1 MTSTARAEVAMQR
14 RGRRI
19 GLVLFLVAMGS
30 PGLARAE
37 PYVAAYL
44 GATFPLDAKI
54 TDNTAS
60 PLSASGVRVDE
71 SVVFGGKFGLWS
83 DTVRWLGIELDISGY
98 KVDIP
103 GQVASGVTVFATDM
117 EITASGFHLLGR
129 IPLGAPEGDPMRR
142 ANFYLGGGPAI
153 LAVAAKRLGVSDDV
167 ADFGLHALAGF
178 KVFLSPNIALFA
190 EYKFTYAEVTFDITG
205 GTEDIELKI
214 NQVYGGIAYHFS
226 FF

>member
-1 MTSTARAEVAMQR
+1 MRH
-14 RGRRI
+14 RGWCV
-19 GLVLFLVAMGS
+19 GLLFFLVAMGS

-60 PLSASGVRVDE
+60 PLTASGVSVDE

-83 DTVRWLGIELDISGY
+83 DTVRWLGLELDISGY
-98 KVDIP
+98 AADIP
-103 GQVASGVTVFATDM
+103 AQVASGLSVVATDM
-117 EITASGFHLLGR
+117 DITAFGFHLLAR
-129 IPLGAPEGDPMRR
+129 IPLGLPEGDPMRR
-142 ANFYLGGGPAI
+142 AYFYLGGGPAI
-153 LAVAAKRLGVSDDV
+153 LAVAGERGGVRQDV
-167 ADFGLHALAGF
+167 SELGLHALAGF

-190 EYKFTYAEVTFDITG
+190 EYKFTFSEVTFDITG
-205 GTEDIELKI
+205 GTEDIELMI

>member
-1 MTSTARAEVAMQR
+1 MRH
-14 RGRRI
+14 RGWCV
-19 GLVLFLVAMGS
+19 GLLFFLVAMGS

-60 PLSASGVRVDE
+60 PLTASGVSVDE

-83 DTVRWLGIELDISGY
+83 DAVRWLGLELDISGY
-98 KVDIP
+98 AADIP
-103 GQVASGVTVFATDM
+103 AQVASGLSVAATDM
-117 EITASGFHLLGR
+117 DITAFGFHLLAR
-129 IPLGAPEGDPMRR
+129 IPLGVPEGDPMRR
-142 ANFYLGGGPAI
+142 AYFYLGGGPAI
-153 LAVAAKRLGVSDDV
+153 LAVAGERGGVSQDV
-167 ADFGLHALAGF
+167 SEFGLHALAGF
-178 KVFLSPNIALFA
+178 KIFLSPNIALFA

>member
-1 MTSTARAEVAMQR
+1 MEGAMR
-14 RGRRI
+14 HRGWCV
-19 GLVLFLVAMGS
+19 GLLFFLVAMGS

-71 SVVFGGKFGLWS
+71 SVVFGGKFGLWT
-83 DTVRWLGIELDISGY
+83 DVVRWLGIELDLSGY
-98 KVDIP
+98 ETDIP
-103 GQVASGVTVFATDM
+103 AQVASGLSVVATDM
-117 EITASGFHLLGR
+117 GITALGVHLLGR
-129 IPLGAPEGDPMRR
+129 IPLGPPEGDPMRR
-142 ANFYLGGGPAI
+142 AYFYLGGGPAI
-153 LAVAAKRLGVSDDV
+153 LGVRGERLGTRQDVSE
-167 ADFGLHALAGF
+167 FGLHALAGF

-226 FF
+226 L

>member
-1 MTSTARAEVAMQR
+1 MRH
-14 RGRRI
+14 RGWCV
-19 GLVLFLVAMGS
+19 GLLFFLVAMGS
-30 PGLARAE
+30 PGLVRAE

-60 PLSASGVRVDE
+60 PLTASGVSVDE

-83 DTVRWLGIELDISGY
+83 DAVRWLGLELDISGY
-98 KVDIP
+98 AADIP
-103 GQVASGVTVFATDM
+103 DQIAVFATDM
-117 EITASGFHLLGR
+117 DITDFGFHLLGR
-129 IPLGAPEGDPMRR
+129 IPLGPPEGDPFRR
-142 ANFYLGGGPAI
+142 AYFYLGGGPAI
-153 LAVAAKRLGVSDDV
+153 LAVQGERQGVRQDV
-167 ADFGLHALAGF
+167 SEFGLHALAGF
-178 KVFLSPNIALFA
+178 KIFLSPNIALFA

-205 GTEDIELKI
+205 GTEDIELMI

>member
-1 MTSTARAEVAMQR
+1 MRH
-14 RGRRI
+14 RGWCV
-19 GLVLFLVAMGS
+19 GLLFFLVAMGS

-60 PLSASGVRVDE
+60 PLTASGVSVDE

-83 DTVRWLGIELDISGY
+83 DAVRWLGLELDISGY
-98 KVDIP
+98 AADIP
-103 GQVASGVTVFATDM
+103 AQVASGLSVAATDM
-117 EITASGFHLLGR
+117 DITAFGFHLLGR
-129 IPLGAPEGDPMRR
+129 IPLGSPEGDPMRR
-142 ANFYLGGGPAI
+142 AYFYLGGGPAI
-153 LAVAAKRLGVSDDV
+153 LAVAGERGGVSQDV
-167 ADFGLHALAGF
+167 SEFGLHALAGF
-178 KVFLSPNIALFA
+178 KIFLSPNIALFA

>member
-1 MTSTARAEVAMQR
+1 MRH
-14 RGRRI
+14 RGCCV
-19 GLVLFLVAMGS
+19 GLLFFLVAMGS

-60 PLSASGVRVDE
+60 PLTASGVSVDE

-83 DTVRWLGIELDISGY
+83 DAVRWLGLELDISGY
-98 KVDIP
+98 AADIP
-103 GQVASGVTVFATDM
+103 AQVASGLSVAATDM
-117 EITASGFHLLGR
+117 DITAFGFHLLAR
-129 IPLGAPEGDPMRR
+129 IPLGVPEGDPMRR
-142 ANFYLGGGPAI
+142 AYFYLGGGPAI
-153 LAVAAKRLGVSDDV
+153 LAVAGERGGVSQDV
-167 ADFGLHALAGF
+167 SEFGLHALAGF
-178 KVFLSPNIALFA
+178 KIFLSPNIALFA

>member
-1 MTSTARAEVAMQR
+1 MRHR
-14 RGRRI
+14 RWQVS
-19 GLVLFLVAMGS
+19 LVLFLVAIGA
-30 PGLARAE
+30 PGVARAE

-60 PLSASGVRVDE
+60 PLTASGVSVDE

-83 DTVRWLGIELDISGY
+83 DAVRWLGLELDISGY
-98 KVDIP
+98 AADIP
-103 GQVASGVTVFATDM
+103 AQVASGLSVAATDM
-117 EITASGFHLLGR
+117 DITAFGFHLLAR
-129 IPLGAPEGDPMRR
+129 IPLGVPEGDPMRR
-142 ANFYLGGGPAI
+142 AYFYLGGGPAI
-153 LAVAAKRLGVSDDV
+153 LAVAGERGGVSQDV
-167 ADFGLHALAGF
+167 SEFGLHALAGF